1 MHKKQGSLAKGRDGR
16 QDGAGEQRERTMA
29 AEVAGKSPESVQTD
43 RLAARL
49 AREITGD
56 VLFDPFSR
64 GRYATDASFYQI
76 VPSGVVVPKTMD
88 EALLALAIARD
99 EGRKV
104 TPRGGGTSQ
113 CGQTV
118 NDGLVVDLSKH
129 LNRILSL
136 DVEGRTCVVEPGI
149 VLDDLNRQLRKHGL
163 WLPVDVS
170 TASRATIGGMAGN
183 NSCGGRSLRYGTMR
197 DNTLSMEAALADG
210 TLSRFG
216 EVSRDLS
223 DVEAGDSARA
233 LFRDLLDLGAR
244 EADEIATRF
253 PKVQRRVG
261 GYNLDALVP
270 RNARNNMAHLLV
282 GSEGTLAFTT
292 KVELKLWPVIR
303 NKALGVCHFG
313 SFYEAM
319 DAAQHLVK
327 LKPIAVELVDRTMLA
342 LGRDIAMFRPIISAA
357 IKGDPDAVLVVEFA
371 EEDQADNL
379 VRLKQLGELMSDLGF
394 GWNNETR
401 KWGGV
406 VEIIEPA
413 LQSGIADF
421 RAAGLNVMMSM
432 KQEGKPVSFVED
444 CAVPLPHLA
453 DYTARLNEVFAR
465 HGTSGTMYAHASEG
479 CLHVRPVLNLKLEKD
494 VKAMRA
500 IAEEAFALVREYK
513 GSHSGEHGDGLVR
526 SEFHETMFGER
537 LVADFREVKQRFDP
551 EGVLNP
557 GKIVDAPRMDDRS
570 LFRFKPD
577 YRVGELKTRLDWSA
591 WPGAGGGFQGAV
603 EMCNNNGACRK
614 LEGGVMCPSYRATR
628 NEKDVTRGR
637 ANTLRLAISGQL
649 GEGALSSDEMMETLK
664 LCVSCKACR
673 HECPTGVDMAKMK
686 IEILAA
692 RAASHGLTLRDRL
705 VGYLPR
711 YAGLASRFAPLANLR
726 NRSPLLRKLFERVA
740 GISARRA
747 LPAFRS
753 DVFAPPADSVGPE
766 GGREIV
772 LFADTFNRVYERENL
787 DAALRVLTTGGY
799 RVHLPKP
806 LAGSRPLCCGR
817 TFLSAGLV
825 DEAKAELDRLVAA
838 FAPFAARGVPIIGLE
853 PSCLLTLRDELAALR
868 QDNDA
873 KAVGAHALT
882 FEEFLVR
889 EAEAGRLQLPLGAIA
904 DKAMVHGHCHQ
915 KSFGAFKPVEQVL
928 RLVPGLKVETIES
941 SCCGMAG
948 AFGYGADTYDASI
961 EMAELSLLPAVRRA
975 DQTALIVADGTS
987 CRHQIHDGAQ
997 REALHVA
1004 RVLAMSLDRA
1014 KSNSTSLA
1022 EKETSHG

>member
-1 MHKKQGSLAKGRDGR
+1 MTNASSL
-16 QDGAGEQRERTMA
+16 ER
-29 AEVAGKSPESVQTD
+29 
-43 RLAARL
+43 RLRA
-49 AREITGD
+49 EITGD
-56 VLFDPFSR
+56 VLFDRFSR

-76 VPSGVVVPKTMD
+76 MPAGVVVPKTVD
-88 EALLALAIARD
+88 EALRALAIARD
-99 EGRKV
+99 DGRKV

-163 WLPVDVS
+163 WFPVDVS

-223 DVEAGDSARA
+223 DFDASDSARA
-233 LFRDLLDLGAR
+233 LFRDMLDLGAR
-244 EADEIATRF
+244 EAEEIATRF

-379 VRLKQLGELMSDLGF
+379 ARLKQLGELMGDLGF
-394 GWNNETR
+394 GWNNDRR

-406 VEIIEPA
+406 VEITEPT

-453 DYTARLNEVFAR
+453 DYTARLSEVFAK
-465 HGTSGTMYAHASEG
+465 HGTNGTMYAHASEG

-500 IAEEAFALVREYK
+500 IAEEAFELVREYK

-557 GKIVDAPRMDDRS
+557 GKIVDAPKMDDRS
-570 LFRFKPD
+570 LFRYRPD
-577 YRVGELKTRLDWSA
+577 YRVTDLKTRLDWSVY
-591 WPGAGGGFQGAV
+591 PGAGGGFQGAV

-628 NEKDVTRGR
+628 SEKDVTRGR

-649 GEGALSSDEMMETLK
+649 GPDALSSDEMMETLK

-686 IEILAA
+686 IEVLAA

-726 NRSPLLRKLFERVA
+726 NRSPLLRKLFERFG
-740 GISARRA
+740 GISARRT

-753 DVFAPPADSVGPE
+753 DVFASPAESVGPE
-766 GGREIV
+766 TGREVV
-772 LFADTFNRVYERENL
+772 LFADTFNRIYERENL
-787 DAALRVLTTGGY
+787 DAALRVLAAGGY

-806 LAGSRPLCCGR
+806 ASGSRPLCCGR

-838 FAPFAARGVPIIGLE
+838 YAPFAARGVPIVGLE
-853 PSCLLTLRDELAALR
+853 PSCLLTLRDELASLR
-868 QDNDA
+868 KDDDA

-904 DKAMVHGHCHQ
+904 DKAVVHGHCHQ

-948 AFGYGADTYDASI
+948 AFGYGTETYDASI
-961 EMAELSLLPAVRRA
+961 EMAELSLLPVVRRA
-975 DQTALIVADGTS
+975 DQATLVVADGTS

-1014 KSNSTSLA
+1014 ETQSTTPPIA
-1022 EKETSHG
+1022 KETSHG